1 MASLGSLVV
10 SLAANTSQFT
20 SAMDKAAYQA
30 QQSMEQMKRNASM
43 AGKAIGAAFVTGAG
57 AAAYLVKQSI
67 DAADE
72 MAKMAQKAGVSVESF
87 STLAYAANLS
97 GVEMGS
103 LQSAMSKLSAT
114 VLDVSRGT
122 NKDAVAAFD
131 ALGIS
136 ATDAS
141 GKLKGGDTI
150 MSEVAAKFV
159 DMENGAGKTAL
170 AIKIFGRSGADL
182 IPMLNSGADGI
193 KSMQEEARALG
204 VELDGSAGAA
214 AERFNDNLTRLN
226 TVKQGFAN
234 QIMKAVLP
242 SLEGLTN
249 HMVNSAKSSNVLET
263 AARSAAAGI
272 KILMSV
278 GAIVVGVFKT
288 LGEYLGGVAATLML
302 LFQGEFKQAFE
313 TGKSVVLD
321 FASNVKGTVGTVSAI
336 WDETA
341 KQVESKAVVNGNKI
355 AAPIMKAE
363 EKVRMAGRAITSEA
377 EKAAENIQNMLSS
390 LATEADLVGKSE
402 QQATLYKLAI
412 AGATEEQ
419 QKHAQVLMDIVV
431 AKTKER
437 KAMEDGKSLTESMRT
452 PIEQYNARLVE
463 LGTLLQQR
471 AIDHET
477 YSRAVLAAQE
487 NLDSMSNKG
496 VDSMRELQKA
506 AEGWGNKFTD
516 TFVDGIMKGK
526 LSFKELANSIIADI
540 LRIIVQKQ
548 VLNTLGDF
556 GGGGK
561 GGVGILGTVG
571 KFLGFDGGGYTGS
584 APRSGGL
591 DGKGGFLAMMHPQET
606 VIDHTKPS
614 AAQPAQQPVV
624 VNQYFTVG
632 DVASVSMVR
641 QAVAGSE
648 RRIAGAMGRSMN
660 YGGALS

>member
-30 QQSMEQMKRNASM
+30 AQRMDQMKRNASM
-43 AGKAIGAAFVTGAG
+43 AGKVIGAAFVAGAG

-67 DAADE
+67 DAADG
-72 MAKMAQKAGVSVESF
+72 MTKMAQKAGVSVESF
-87 STLAYAANLS
+87 STMAYAAKLS
-97 GVEMGS
+97 GVEVGS
-103 LQSAMSKLSAT
+103 LQSAMSKLSSTA
-114 VLDVSRGT
+114 LDVARGT

-136 ATDAS
+136 AADAS
-141 GKLKGGDTI
+141 GKLKSSDQI
-150 MSEVAAKFV
+150 MSEVADRFV
-159 DMENGAGKTAL
+159 NMEDGAGKTAL

-182 IPMLNSGADGI
+182 IPMLNQGAAGLTA
-193 KSMQEEARALG
+193 MQEEARALG
-204 VELDGSAGAA
+204 VEIDGSAGPA

-249 HMVNSAKSSNVLET
+249 HMISSAKSSNVLET

-278 GAIVVGVFKT
+278 GAIVTGVFKS

-302 LFQGEFKQAFE
+302 LFQGEFRQAFE

-321 FASNVKGTVGTVSAI
+321 FASNVEGTVGTVSAI
-336 WDETA
+336 WDEA
-341 KQVESKAVVNGNKI
+341 ANQIEGNAATNATKL
-355 AAPIMKAE
+355 AAPIIAAE
-363 EKVRMAGRAITSEA
+363 EKVKKSREKIERETHKVRDAVEA
-377 EKAAENIQNMLSS
+377 MIDGLDFQ
-390 LATEADLVGKSE
+390 ADTFGKSE
-402 QQATLYKLAI
+402 KAI
-412 AGATEEQ
+412 ALHRASLMGAND
-419 QKHAQVLMDIVV
+419 AQIEHISTVMDFIE
-431 AKTKER
+431 AKTKEK
-437 KAMEDGKSLTESMRT
+437 KAMEES
-452 PIEQYNARLVE
+452 
-463 LGTLLQQR
+463 
-471 AIDHET
+471 
-477 YSRAVLAAQE
+477 
-487 NLDSMSNKG
+487 
-496 VDSMRELQKA
+496 VDSIRELQKA

-516 TFVDGIMKGK
+516 TFVDGVMKGK
-526 LSFKELANSIIADI
+526 LAFKDLANSIISDI

-548 VLNTLGDF
+548 VLNALGDF

-561 GGVGILGTVG
+561 AGVGILGAVG
-571 KFLGFDGGGYTGS
+571 KVFGFDGGGYTGS
-584 APRSGGL
+584 GPRSGGL

-606 VIDHTKPS
+606 VVDHTKP
-614 AAQPAQQPVV
+614 AAQQPAQQPVV

-632 DVASVSMVR
+632 DVATVSMVR

-648 RRIAGAMGRSMN
+648 KRIAGAMGRSMT